1 MDLRRA
7 QSSVPGAL
15 LASALVTAVRRRV
28 GYEFSASGLRVSQ
41 LERQRSPNLI
51 ATPRDFRP
59 TNAEA
64 GRAILAGRFALAG
77 ATLETGPGGDPWD
90 QPSPS
95 RAFASHL
102 HRFDWAPDLLAC
114 GEAGAREGLR
124 LFLDWRRLFYRPNR
138 FVWSG
143 DIVERRLFNLACQAK
158 RLTSVAS
165 DAEAAILFNA
175 LLHHARFL
183 SRLDEGPARA
193 SERFAVA
200 ALAASTLNGQPAVR
214 LTTHCLAR
222 LARALP
228 QTVLPDGGMRSRSP
242 QAGLELLFDLLTLDD
257 LLLQR
262 GRETPVAATRAMDR
276 LTSAVRF
283 FTLSDGSLAAFQGG
297 EMVDAERLRA
307 AMSQDEDDGPAGRQ
321 APHSGYH
328 RLSGP
333 TLQVMVDAGVPAPD
347 AWSVAACAQPLG
359 MAVTCGPDPIF
370 CNTGWSPQ
378 AAGFANRLTP
388 AGNTAELDHRSAGKP
403 LSGWMAGVL
412 GPRLLG
418 GAAIVEV
425 RRDDNEVGSWL
436 ELAHDAWSDDA
447 SVIHE
452 RRIFIDLAGD
462 EMRGEDAF
470 PIAPGKR
477 LTRAVPFAVRFHVHP
492 DVQVSIAK
500 DGRSVLLRGPSN
512 RGWWFRN
519 DAAVVALE
527 PSAHYQNG
535 VARRSVQVVLKGEIR
550 PALPARVRWKL
561 TPVEPTPSKTAV
573 RAKAKTQPKPAAD
586 PAPDS
591 APALVETPGLQTAM
605 PAPVSPPPVS
615 PAPVPPDAEPQ
626 VETSAI

>member
-1 MDLRRA
+1 M
-7 QSSVPGAL
+7 
-15 LASALVTAVRRRV
+15 RRRV
-28 GYEFSASGLRVSQ
+28 GYEFSASGLRVSR

-59 TNAEA
+59 NHPEA
-64 GRAILAGRFALAG
+64 GRAILAGRFVLAG

-95 RAFASHL
+95 RAFAAHL

-143 DIVERRLFNLACQAK
+143 EIVERRLFNLACQAK
-158 RLTSVAS
+158 RLTAVAS
-165 DAEAAILFNA
+165 DAEASILFNA
-175 LLHHARFL
+175 LVHHARFL
-183 SRLDEGPARA
+183 SHLDEGPARA

-200 ALAASTLNGQPAVR
+200 ALAASTLNGQPAAR
-214 LTTHCLAR
+214 LTTRCLAH

-276 LTSAVRF
+276 LSSALRF
-283 FTLSDGSLAAFQGG
+283 FTLSDGRLVGFQGG
-297 EMVDAERLRA
+297 EMVDGERLRA
-307 AMSQDEDDGPAGRQ
+307 AMSQDEDESPPSRQ

-333 TLQVMVDAGVPAPD
+333 TLQAMIDAGLPAQD
-347 AWSVAACAQPLG
+347 AWSVAACAQPLA
-359 MAVTCGPDPIF
+359 MAITCGPDPIF
-370 CNTGWSPQ
+370 CNAGWSPE
-378 AAGFANRLTP
+378 ASGAANRLTA
-388 AGNTAELDHRSAGKP
+388 AGNTVGLDHASAGKP
-403 LSGWMAGVL
+403 LTGWLADVL
-412 GPRLLG
+412 GPRLVD

-436 ELAHDAWSDDA
+436 ELAHDGWS
-447 SVIHE
+447 SRYSIIHE
-452 RRIFIDLAGD
+452 RRIYIDLAAD

-470 PIAPGKR
+470 PIAPGKNLAR
-477 LTRAVPFAVRFHVHP
+477 TVPFCVRFHVHP

-500 DGRSVLLRGPSN
+500 DGRSVLLRGPST

-527 PSAHYQNG
+527 PSVHFEHGA
-535 VARRSVQVVLKGEIR
+535 ARRSVQVVLRGEIR
-550 PALPARVRWKL
+550 PGLAARVRWKL
-561 TPVEPTPSKTAV
+561 TPVEPTPPKAA
-573 RAKAKTQPKPAAD
+573 RIKAKAAPKPMPTTEPERVEAAELET
-586 PAPDS
+586 S
-591 APALVETPGLQTAM
+591 AA
-605 PAPVSPPPVS
+605 
-615 PAPVPPDAEPQ
+615 APVPQDPVTQ
-626 VETSAI
+626 VETSNI